1 MNDRNKKYQLSYLPK
16 KPNCKHQLKSGWKS
30 IHYRSIITTVKKQ
43 TRSRDS
49 IPAKV
54 CDDRILER
62 PYARSSVMRGSS
74 GEAFMERGWIRGR
87 RTDVK
92 RRLDKR
98 REDMRA
104 ADASQVKQ
112 AISVW

>member
-1 MNDRNKKYQLSYLPK
+1 M
-16 KPNCKHQLKSGWKS
+16 
-30 IHYRSIITTVKKQ
+30 KKQ

-54 CDDRILER
+54 CDDGILER
-62 PYARSSVMRGSS
+62 PYARFSVMRGSS
-74 GEAFMERGWIRGR
+74 GEAFMERGWFRGR

-98 REDMRA
+98 RQDMRA

-112 AISVW
+112 VLSVL